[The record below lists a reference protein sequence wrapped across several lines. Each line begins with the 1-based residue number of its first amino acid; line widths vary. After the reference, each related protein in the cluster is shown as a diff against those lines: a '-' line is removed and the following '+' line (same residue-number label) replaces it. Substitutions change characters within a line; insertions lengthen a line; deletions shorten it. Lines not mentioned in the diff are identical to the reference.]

1 MKFHDVP
8 YNNDIFHLLF
18 TKYKLDVNQSYRFGL
33 KKILEKGV
41 SQSNP
46 FAEEHSSAS
55 FWNYSSNYSYM
66 SYWKA
71 GHTMV
76 NKILEGNGVEG
87 TGFWKSPFPMNNT
100 VVVPFKDPL
109 DKLMSAYFTSSAF
122 KVQHKDIYDLTQ
134 SPTAGNY
141 ESLVNDTYELLDN
154 FMRSS
159 LEFDSFSDIGYYG
172 EVNPSSNLLNY
183 NNHFIPIHILLYY
196 ALANKEQGFKLVGF
210 NLDQI
215 NTEYLFKDIVN
226 NNKIDEQFKSLLLVY
241 KTANNKFLKTV
252 AYKWKID
259 NPDVA
264 SQIINKFLSNDYKLI
279 WELQQNSMLL
289 DGS

>member
-1 MKFHDVP
+1 
-8 YNNDIFHLLF
+8 
-18 TKYKLDVNQSYRFGL
+18 
-33 KKILEKGV
+33 
-41 SQSNP
+41 
-46 FAEEHSSAS
+46 
-55 FWNYSSNYSYM
+55 
-66 SYWKA
+66 
-71 GHTMV
+71 
-76 NKILEGNGVEG
+76 
-87 TGFWKSPFPMNNT
+87 
-100 VVVPFKDPL
+100 VVPFKDPL